1 MIRGGVVSIPDNDAA
16 GGVSTI
22 EVTEDIDLT
31 TLKVTV
37 AITHTYIGDLTLTL
51 RRGTEEYELQK
62 NAGEIAGKSTMEGE
76 NTKPI
81 IESLVEIKANVQQLE
96 ASTKVLQVSD
106 EMIGTLLDI
115 RA

>member
-1 MIRGGVVSIPDNDAA
+1 MIESFKN
-16 GGVSTI
+16 STSLLDTALSGI
-22 EVTEDIDLT
+22 QN
-31 TLKVTV
+31 
-37 AITHTYIGDLTLTL
+37 GMN
-51 RRGTEEYELQK
+51 ELQK

>member
-1 MIRGGVVSIPDNDAA
+1 MTGPIKN
-16 GGVSTI
+16 STSLQ
-22 EVTEDIDLT
+22 VTALT
-31 TLKVTV
+31 GIQK
-37 AITHTYIGDLTLTL
+37 GMN
-51 RRGTEEYELQK
+51 ELQK

-76 NTKPI
+76 NIKPLM
-81 IESLVEIKANVQQLE
+81 ESLVELKANVQQLE

>member
-1 MIRGGVVSIPDNDAA
+1 MIGPVKN
-16 GGVSTI
+16 STSLLD
-22 EVTEDIDLT
+22 TALT
-31 TLKVTV
+31 G
-37 AITHTYIGDLTLTL
+37 IRNGMN
-51 RRGTEEYELQK
+51 ELQE

-76 NTKPI
+76 NIKPLM
-81 IESLVEIKANVQQLE
+81 ESLVELKANVQQVE

>member
-1 MIRGGVVSIPDNDAA
+1 MNGPIKNSTSLPDTALTGIRNGMN
-16 GGVSTI
+16 
-22 EVTEDIDLT
+22 
-31 TLKVTV
+31 
-37 AITHTYIGDLTLTL
+37 
-51 RRGTEEYELQK
+51 ELQK

-76 NTKPI
+76 NIKPLM
-81 IESLVEIKANVQQLE
+81 ESLVELKANVQQVQ